1 MFDLR
6 EFEDNLELK
15 PIVDKLNKLLT
26 KNKEQK
32 LAKIIE
38 ELIFLL
44 DQPEQRVPITYIL
57 SILAENKINLISER
71 TLEAVESFLDSDEEK
86 LRLNSVLILGFVMLE
101 GNNFGNTHFHT
112 LSTFLNDSSE
122 DIRSNTHYFLGEKLK
137 KNLELINQIKDIVLD
152 SLSMERNLDNII
164 SLLTFLEYCDELNFD
179 QLYRLREISMTLISL
194 YFSDKKSE
202 ISSILLSLI
211 SRFFLELK
219 ESNLTSLKSKDLLA
233 LLEAQFIMKKSEF
246 IKSSEST
253 DKPINNYLKKLKK
266 SELKEKKIFF
276 YTKSK
281 GNPTRVYELER
292 SNLISFFN
300 EELKI
305 SHERIKQKFSPIIED
320 DKELRIFLQTL
331 VHLGK
336 LNGYYSDLGFFY
348 PTHHVK
354 RNLMD
359 DLTQN
364 GLMNL
369 KRYNHLPPDLIEE
382 IIKDIKS
389 SLRDILLLGKN
400 KNVYY
405 SLKRIQ
411 GQINIEA
418 AKTSV
423 IDLKSYRD
431 RLNEEDFILL
441 IKNLPNEYLSNYH
454 KGTQWLTNLGTLRIS
469 GEIQKSK
476 VIGYFN
482 LAKISKKLKIQEI
495 FLFDV
500 FDYTVDNRSGIWDK
514 NNVIFYYSKYV
525 NKKIEDINSAT
536 NQADKLNLI
545 DLLANQLDID
555 KTHIMAKID
564 ENLQSIATEIKQK
577 DQIIISE
584 YIEKTG
590 MNSEAFLKFIA
601 DLGIK
606 YFKKADVLIFNSQKI
621 EEAMNNI
628 KYSLLD
634 KSKSLDYIN
643 LGTFDITSALIE
655 DLIKN
660 LLSDGKL
667 RGIFYEFEGKIL
679 FYTERGIRS
688 LMLEDSF
695 MFSFRDLFYGKELD
709 ENEISLMKEI
719 FDDLVKTKR
728 LKGTFDA
735 DSLTFSS
742 DDVLFAKDYNTVL
755 SEFEKTIKNYTQ
767 IFESGFQKI
776 RKTLIKRGE
785 TIFPQ
790 EIKNIQEIID
800 KINSKYVQWFRGLEA
815 FIKRTNKKLLS
826 DQGVSVKQYKN
837 IFTVKEKDEIM
848 SFEDDPEVFE
858 LMNIFKSWVKLFNK
872 LEVKYPNVLFYQ
884 KRLIN
889 NPDDKESEKKLNDLL
904 KELSLI
910 TT

>member
-57 SILAENKINLISER
+57 SILAENNINLISER

-122 DIRSNTHYFLGEKLK
+122 DIRSN
-137 KNLELINQIKDIVLD
+137 ILD

-219 ESNLTSLKSKDLLA
+219 ESNLRSLKSKDLLA

-253 DKPINNYLKKLKK
+253 DKPINDYLKELKK
-266 SELKEKKIFF
+266 SGLKEKKIFF

-411 GQINIEA
+411 AQINIEA

-904 KELSLI
+904 EELSLI

>member
-1 MFDLR
+1 
-6 EFEDNLELK
+6 
-15 PIVDKLNKLLT
+15 
-26 KNKEQK
+26 
-32 LAKIIE
+32 
-38 ELIFLL
+38 
-44 DQPEQRVPITYIL
+44 
-57 SILAENKINLISER
+57 
-71 TLEAVESFLDSDEEK
+71 
-86 LRLNSVLILGFVMLE
+86 
-101 GNNFGNTHFHT
+101 
-112 LSTFLNDSSE
+112 
-122 DIRSNTHYFLGEKLK
+122 
-137 KNLELINQIKDIVLD
+137 
-152 SLSMERNLDNII
+152 
-164 SLLTFLEYCDELNFD
+164 
-179 QLYRLREISMTLISL
+179 
-194 YFSDKKSE
+194 
-202 ISSILLSLI
+202 
-211 SRFFLELK
+211 
-219 ESNLTSLKSKDLLA
+219 
-233 LLEAQFIMKKSEF
+233 
-246 IKSSEST
+246 
-253 DKPINNYLKKLKK
+253 
-266 SELKEKKIFF
+266 
-276 YTKSK
+276 
-281 GNPTRVYELER
+281 
-292 SNLISFFN
+292 
-300 EELKI
+300 
-305 SHERIKQKFSPIIED
+305 
-320 DKELRIFLQTL
+320 
-331 VHLGK
+331 
-336 LNGYYSDLGFFY
+336 
-348 PTHHVK
+348 
-354 RNLMD
+354 
-359 DLTQN
+359 
-364 GLMNL
+364 MNL

-441 IKNLPNEYLSNYH
+441 IKNLPNEYLSKYH

-482 LAKISKKLKIQEI
+482 LTKISKKLKIQEI
-495 FLFDV
+495 LLFDV

-525 NKKIEDINSAT
+525 NEKIEDINAAT

-755 SEFEKTIKNYTQ
+755 SKFEKTIKNYTQ

-785 TIFPQ
+785 TIIPQ

-858 LMNIFKSWVKLFNK
+858 LMNIFESWVKLFNK

>member
-1 MFDLR
+1 
-6 EFEDNLELK
+6 
-15 PIVDKLNKLLT
+15 
-26 KNKEQK
+26 
-32 LAKIIE
+32 
-38 ELIFLL
+38 
-44 DQPEQRVPITYIL
+44 
-57 SILAENKINLISER
+57 
-71 TLEAVESFLDSDEEK
+71 
-86 LRLNSVLILGFVMLE
+86 
-101 GNNFGNTHFHT
+101 
-112 LSTFLNDSSE
+112 
-122 DIRSNTHYFLGEKLK
+122 
-137 KNLELINQIKDIVLD
+137 
-152 SLSMERNLDNII
+152 
-164 SLLTFLEYCDELNFD
+164 
-179 QLYRLREISMTLISL
+179 
-194 YFSDKKSE
+194 
-202 ISSILLSLI
+202 
-211 SRFFLELK
+211 
-219 ESNLTSLKSKDLLA
+219 
-233 LLEAQFIMKKSEF
+233 
-246 IKSSEST
+246 
-253 DKPINNYLKKLKK
+253 
-266 SELKEKKIFF
+266 
-276 YTKSK
+276 
-281 GNPTRVYELER
+281 
-292 SNLISFFN
+292 
-300 EELKI
+300 
-305 SHERIKQKFSPIIED
+305 
-320 DKELRIFLQTL
+320 
-331 VHLGK
+331 
-336 LNGYYSDLGFFY
+336 
-348 PTHHVK
+348 
-354 RNLMD
+354 
-359 DLTQN
+359 QN

-441 IKNLPNEYLSNYH
+441 IKNLPNEYLSKYH

-482 LAKISKKLKIQEI
+482 LTKISKKLKIQEI
-495 FLFDV
+495 LLFDV

-525 NKKIEDINSAT
+525 NEKIEDINAAT

-755 SEFEKTIKNYTQ
+755 SKFEKTIKNYTQ

-785 TIFPQ
+785 TIIPQ

-858 LMNIFKSWVKLFNK
+858 LMNIFESWVKLFNK

>member
-382 IIKDIKS
+382 I
-389 SLRDILLLGKN
+389 
-400 KNVYY
+400 
-405 SLKRIQ
+405 
-411 GQINIEA
+411 
-418 AKTSV
+418 
-423 IDLKSYRD
+423 
-431 RLNEEDFILL
+431 
-441 IKNLPNEYLSNYH
+441 
-454 KGTQWLTNLGTLRIS
+454 
-469 GEIQKSK
+469 
-476 VIGYFN
+476 
-482 LAKISKKLKIQEI
+482 
-495 FLFDV
+495 
-500 FDYTVDNRSGIWDK
+500 
-514 NNVIFYYSKYV
+514 
-525 NKKIEDINSAT
+525 
-536 NQADKLNLI
+536 
-545 DLLANQLDID
+545 
-555 KTHIMAKID
+555 
-564 ENLQSIATEIKQK
+564 
-577 DQIIISE
+577 
-584 YIEKTG
+584 
-590 MNSEAFLKFIA
+590 
-601 DLGIK
+601 
-606 YFKKADVLIFNSQKI
+606 
-621 EEAMNNI
+621 
-628 KYSLLD
+628 
-634 KSKSLDYIN
+634 
-643 LGTFDITSALIE
+643 
-655 DLIKN
+655 
-660 LLSDGKL
+660 
-667 RGIFYEFEGKIL
+667 
-679 FYTERGIRS
+679 
-688 LMLEDSF
+688 
-695 MFSFRDLFYGKELD
+695 
-709 ENEISLMKEI
+709 
-719 FDDLVKTKR
+719 
-728 LKGTFDA
+728 
-735 DSLTFSS
+735 
-742 DDVLFAKDYNTVL
+742 
-755 SEFEKTIKNYTQ
+755 
-767 IFESGFQKI
+767 
-776 RKTLIKRGE
+776 
-785 TIFPQ
+785 
-790 EIKNIQEIID
+790 
-800 KINSKYVQWFRGLEA
+800 
-815 FIKRTNKKLLS
+815 
-826 DQGVSVKQYKN
+826 
-837 IFTVKEKDEIM
+837 
-848 SFEDDPEVFE
+848 
-858 LMNIFKSWVKLFNK
+858 
-872 LEVKYPNVLFYQ
+872 
-884 KRLIN
+884 
-889 NPDDKESEKKLNDLL
+889 
-904 KELSLI
+904 
-910 TT
+910 

>member
-38 ELIFLL
+38 KLIFLL

-57 SILAENKINLISER
+57 SILAENNINLISER
-71 TLEAVESFLDSDEEK
+71 ILERLESFLDSDEEK
-86 LRLNSVLILGFVMLE
+86 LRLNSVLILGFVTLE
-101 GNNFGNTHFHT
+101 WNNFGNTHFHT

-137 KNLELINQIKDIVLD
+137 KNPELINEIKDIVLD

-194 YFSDKKSE
+194 YFADKKFE

-219 ESNLTSLKSKDLLA
+219 ESNLTSLKSKELLA
-233 LLEAQFIMKKSEF
+233 LLETQFIMKRSEF
-246 IKSSEST
+246 VKSPEIT
-253 DKPINNYLKKLKK
+253 DKSLNNYLKKLKK

-281 GNPTRVYELER
+281 GSPTRVYELER

-320 DKELRIFLQTL
+320 DRELRIFLQTL
-331 VHLGK
+331 VHLGII
-336 LNGYYSDLGFFY
+336 NGYYSDLGFFY

-354 RNLMD
+354 RNFMD

-400 KNVYY
+400 KNVFY

-411 GQINIEA
+411 SQINREA

-431 RLNEEDFILL
+431 RLNEEDFIIL

-469 GEIQKSK
+469 DEIQKSK

-482 LAKISKKLKIQEI
+482 LAKTSKKLKIQEI
-495 FLFDV
+495 LLLDV
-500 FDYTVDNRSGIWDK
+500 FEHIVDNRSGIWDK
-514 NNVIFYYSKYV
+514 NKIIFYYSKYV
-525 NKKIEDINSAT
+525 NEKIDDINSAM
-536 NQADKLNLI
+536 NQADKSNLI

-555 KTHIMAKID
+555 KTHIMTKID

-601 DLGIK
+601 DLGIT
-606 YFKKADVLIFNSQKI
+606 YFKKEDVLIFNSQKI

-634 KSKSLDYIN
+634 NSKSLDYIN
-643 LGTFDITSALIE
+643 LGNFDITSALIE
-655 DLIKN
+655 DLIKS

-667 RGIFYEFEGKIL
+667 RGIFYEFEGQIL
-679 FYTERGIRS
+679 FYTERGIRT

-719 FDDLVKTKR
+719 FDELVKTKR

-755 SEFEKTIKNYTQ
+755 SEFEKMIKNYTQ

-800 KINSKYVQWFRGLEA
+800 KINIKYVQWFRGLEA

-889 NPDDKESEKKLNDLL
+889 NPDDKESEKKLNELL
-904 KELSLI
+904 EELSLI
-910 TT
+910 TN

>member
-38 ELIFLL
+38 KLIFLL

-57 SILAENKINLISER
+57 SILAENNINLISER
-71 TLEAVESFLDSDEEK
+71 ILERLESFLDSDEEK
-86 LRLNSVLILGFVMLE
+86 LRLNSVLILGFVTLE
-101 GNNFGNTHFHT
+101 WNNFGNTHFHT

-137 KNLELINQIKDIVLD
+137 KNPELINEIKDIVLD

-194 YFSDKKSE
+194 YFADKKFE

-219 ESNLTSLKSKDLLA
+219 ESNLTSLKSKELLA
-233 LLEAQFIMKKSEF
+233 LLETQFIMKRSEF
-246 IKSSEST
+246 VKSPEIT
-253 DKPINNYLKKLKK
+253 DKSLNNYLKKLKK

-281 GNPTRVYELER
+281 GSPTRVYELER

-320 DKELRIFLQTL
+320 DRELRIFLQTL
-331 VHLGK
+331 VHLGII
-336 LNGYYSDLGFFY
+336 NGYYSDLGFFY

-354 RNLMD
+354 RNFMD

-400 KNVYY
+400 KNVFY

-411 GQINIEA
+411 SQINREA

-431 RLNEEDFILL
+431 RLNEEDFIIL

-454 KGTQWLTNLGTLRIS
+454 KGAQWLTNLGTLRIS
-469 GEIQKSK
+469 DEIQKSK

-482 LAKISKKLKIQEI
+482 LAKTSKKLKIQEI
-495 FLFDV
+495 LLLDV
-500 FDYTVDNRSGIWDK
+500 FEHIVDNRSGIWDK
-514 NNVIFYYSKYV
+514 NKIIFYYSKYV
-525 NKKIEDINSAT
+525 NEKIDDINSAM
-536 NQADKLNLI
+536 NQADKSNLI

-555 KTHIMAKID
+555 KTHIMTKID

-601 DLGIK
+601 DLGIT
-606 YFKKADVLIFNSQKI
+606 YFKKEDVLIFNSQKI

-634 KSKSLDYIN
+634 NSKSLDYIN
-643 LGTFDITSALIE
+643 LGNFDITSALIE
-655 DLIKN
+655 DLIKS

-667 RGIFYEFEGKIL
+667 RGIFYEFEGQIL
-679 FYTERGIRS
+679 FYTERGIRT

-719 FDDLVKTKR
+719 FDELVKTKR

-755 SEFEKTIKNYTQ
+755 SEFEKMIKNYTQ

-800 KINSKYVQWFRGLEA
+800 KINIKYVQWFRGLEA

-889 NPDDKESEKKLNDLL
+889 NPDDKESEKKLNELL
-904 KELSLI
+904 EELSLI
-910 TT
+910 TN

>member
-1 MFDLR
+1 
-6 EFEDNLELK
+6 
-15 PIVDKLNKLLT
+15 
-26 KNKEQK
+26 
-32 LAKIIE
+32 
-38 ELIFLL
+38 
-44 DQPEQRVPITYIL
+44 
-57 SILAENKINLISER
+57 
-71 TLEAVESFLDSDEEK
+71 
-86 LRLNSVLILGFVMLE
+86 
-101 GNNFGNTHFHT
+101 
-112 LSTFLNDSSE
+112 
-122 DIRSNTHYFLGEKLK
+122 
-137 KNLELINQIKDIVLD
+137 
-152 SLSMERNLDNII
+152 
-164 SLLTFLEYCDELNFD
+164 
-179 QLYRLREISMTLISL
+179 
-194 YFSDKKSE
+194 
-202 ISSILLSLI
+202 
-211 SRFFLELK
+211 
-219 ESNLTSLKSKDLLA
+219 
-233 LLEAQFIMKKSEF
+233 
-246 IKSSEST
+246 
-253 DKPINNYLKKLKK
+253 
-266 SELKEKKIFF
+266 
-276 YTKSK
+276 
-281 GNPTRVYELER
+281 
-292 SNLISFFN
+292 
-300 EELKI
+300 
-305 SHERIKQKFSPIIED
+305 
-320 DKELRIFLQTL
+320 
-331 VHLGK
+331 
-336 LNGYYSDLGFFY
+336 
-348 PTHHVK
+348 
-354 RNLMD
+354 
-359 DLTQN
+359 
-364 GLMNL
+364 
-369 KRYNHLPPDLIEE
+369 
-382 IIKDIKS
+382 
-389 SLRDILLLGKN
+389 
-400 KNVYY
+400 
-405 SLKRIQ
+405 
-411 GQINIEA
+411 
-418 AKTSV
+418 
-423 IDLKSYRD
+423 
-431 RLNEEDFILL
+431 
-441 IKNLPNEYLSNYH
+441 
-454 KGTQWLTNLGTLRIS
+454 
-469 GEIQKSK
+469 
-476 VIGYFN
+476 
-482 LAKISKKLKIQEI
+482 
-495 FLFDV
+495 
-500 FDYTVDNRSGIWDK
+500 RSGIWDK

-525 NKKIEDINSAT
+525 NEKIEDINAAT

-785 TIFPQ
+785 TIIPQ

-858 LMNIFKSWVKLFNK
+858 LMNIFESWVKLFNK